1 MKKAVLFDLDGT
13 LANTITSI
21 AHCANQ
27 ALNRFGFPS
36 FTEEEYKLF
45 VGNGADVLIRRA
57 LAAAGDREMV
67 HFDEAYEEYRRL
79 FREGCMYQV
88 RPYEGI
94 VPLLERLKESGA
106 KIAVLSN
113 KPHENSVYVVESL
126 FGKGYFDCVCGR
138 KENVLPKPDPAG
150 VFAVLKELGLSPEE
164 CLYVGDSGVDM
175 QTGKA
180 AGLFTIGV
188 LWGFR
193 GRQELEE
200 NHADAVIETPEML
213 LHYME

>member
-27 ALNRFGFPS
+27 ALNRFGLPS

-138 KENVLPKPDPAG
+138 KAVSYTHLAIGRGIGILRVCAFRTDG
-150 VFAVLKELGLSPEE
+150 VSRQ
-164 CLYVGDSGVDM
+164 SGA
-175 QTGKA
+175 Q
-180 AGLFTIGV
+180 IG
-188 LWGFR
+188 
-193 GRQELEE
+193 GRC
-200 NHADAVIETPEML
+200 
-213 LHYME
+213 